1 MTKGYGRGQI
11 TGLARLVGRPVGVI
25 ANEIVLRWAKRELA
39 HAVMEA
45 QRAA

>member
-1 MTKGYGRGQI
+1 MTL
-11 TGLARLVGRPVGVI
+11 GLKAKIVLIVVGVI